1 MESGDVPSDWYRN
14 SFSPE
19 LSAVFW
25 EEDVE
30 EKVDLALEM
39 LEATGRERVLDLACG
54 TGRRSLELS
63 RRGFEVIGVE
73 VRGDL
78 LEIAGGEAELQG
90 LDPWFYEL
98 DPRDIDFRREFD
110 WVLSLG
116 GGAFGYFEYDEGN
129 LAAFQAAAR
138 ALRPGGKLLMQVPNI
153 HYVEAHLPSRTW
165 ISTEHTLEL
174 IDQCWNAGTQR
185 IEGETVS
192 LVMDGMGD
200 FESDGCA
207 PFERRLYTVE
217 ELAETFETVGLSLA
231 DVYDEDGE
239 RCAPTDVQQEI
250 FVKARVSDS

>member
-14 SFSPE
+14 SFSPN

-39 LEATGRERVLDLACG
+39 LDGSGCERILDLACG

-63 RRGFEVIGVE
+63 RRGFEVIGIE

-90 LDPWFYEL
+90 LTPYFHEM
-98 DPRDIDFRREFD
+98 DPRDMGFRREFD

-116 GGAFGYFEYDEGN
+116 GGAFGYFDYDDGN
-129 LAAFQAAAR
+129 LAAFQAAAH

-153 HYVEAHLPSRTW
+153 HHVEAHLPSRTW
-165 ISTEHTLEL
+165 ISTDHTIEL
-174 IDQCWNAGTQR
+174 IEQFWNAGTQR
-185 IEGETVS
+185 IEGETLT
-192 LVMDGMGD
+192 LVLDGMGD
-200 FESDGCA
+200 FEHDGCA

-217 ELAETFETVGLSLA
+217 ELAEIFERVGLSLA
-231 DVYDEDGE
+231 DVFDEDGK
-239 RCAPTDVQQEI
+239 RCAPSDVQQEI
-250 FVKARVSDS
+250 FVEARA